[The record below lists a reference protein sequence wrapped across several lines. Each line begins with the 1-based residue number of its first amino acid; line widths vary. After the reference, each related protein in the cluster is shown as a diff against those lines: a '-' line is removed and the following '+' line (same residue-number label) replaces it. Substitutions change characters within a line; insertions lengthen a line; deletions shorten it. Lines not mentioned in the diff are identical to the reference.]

1 MTEVKNYDSSSWK
14 YIAKNWSTLDNYT
27 LWEIGNGKRINAW
40 DECWME
46 KGLKLREVKL
56 NNSSI
61 QDNIMLSNL
70 LDIQGDWNWSF
81 IKSKVPTDIE
91 HPLRDSNQQDIC
103 IWSGTTNGEFSIASS
118 YENITQPI

>member
-1 MTEVKNYDSSSWK
+1 M
-14 YIAKNWSTLDNYT
+14 
-27 LWEIGNGKRINAW
+27 GNREWKRINVW
-40 DECWME
+40 DECWVE
-46 KGLKLREVKL
+46 KGLKIREVTL

-81 IKSKVPTDIE
+81 IKSKVPTYIVEKIRAIE